1 LRTRRP
7 LRILRL
13 RDDLGVEVN
22 AGGGETEKSVA
33 EEVDGPKRPDEL
45 EEVESRSVV
54 EEVGLGVLHS
64 LSLSEE
70 LRFVSEE
77 CEIMLFL

>member
-1 LRTRRP
+1 
-7 LRILRL
+7 
-13 RDDLGVEVN
+13 LGVEVN

-33 EEVDGPKRPDEL
+33 EEDNGPKRPDEL

-64 LSLSEE
+64 LSSSEE
-70 LRFVSEE
+70 LRFGSEE
-77 CEIMLFL
+77 CEIMPFYKNICN